1 MAENKPSDSKQ
12 TFSVE
17 MVLPDGSFKASG
29 TRAFIAEQFARFNE
43 MLAVKPRTQ
52 KSRTKK
58 PRTQKPRAQKTQVQ
72 KPGTPK
78 RRRGRPRTKP
88 KRENLPPLDLKG
100 TNDIKSLKAYV
111 KGAKLRSNYERCT
124 LYLYYLQR
132 IRGRKTVVHEEISD
146 CFRHLDIKPPANIQ
160 VCLSEAKRKYKY
172 VDMPGNG
179 TVKLSTA
186 GANLVEKKLFE

>member
-1 MAENKPSDSKQ
+1 MAETKTSDSNQ
-12 TFSVE
+12 IFSVE
-17 MVLPDGSFKASG
+17 MDLTARSLKVSG
-29 TRAFIAEQFARFNE
+29 TRDFIDEQFARFNE
-43 MLAVKPRTQ
+43 MLAVKPRTKKPQ
-52 KSRTKK
+52 TKKSRAVK
-58 PRTQKPRAQKTQVQ
+58 PRVGKSL
-72 KPGTPK
+72 TPK
-78 RRRGRPRTKP
+78 RRRGRPRMKP
-88 KRENLPPLDLKG
+88 KRANLPPLDLKG

-132 IRGRKTVVHEEISD
+132 IRSRKTVVHEEISD
-146 CFRHLDIKPPANIQ
+146 CFRHLGIKPPANIQ